1 MNHLPTLPLLEA
13 LRPPSGWRTDRAILS
28 AYSAEPKVLVSLLL
42 ALAGR
47 DDDSGSG
54 SRVALARTLDE
65 LRGRVAFVL
74 QRGRIAAPPNAAPR
88 VLALLDR
95 FVCEA
100 PWDEG
105 GAAGASGRSWHAK
118 LALVRLVASDD
129 GTAPPQWRFWLGS
142 RNFTLDTSWDIALSL
157 ETVPPGSSGG
167 QTLEGIEQVAARLAE
182 HADETAR
189 WQPLISELAQTR
201 WNVPRGLTLRRIAL
215 MLPEDTDRGFPSSPS
230 KVRRILAVAPFLDGR
245 TVRRLR
251 SWTDQTRTLLST
263 APELGKLSSKR
274 AKPLK
279 GFELLTLPGTR
290 EESEAPPDEDS
301 APLDASLDTRGL
313 HAKLLW
319 AEHAGGATL
328 WLGSPNLTRRAW
340 TRNAEAFAEIGVRL
354 RGGAQAA
361 KALYEGIET
370 FRNMAR
376 PVDPEDLEDETPE
389 DDDRE
394 ALETARCQVAARL
407 CARQRYDENETTII
421 EALERPPHPE
431 NPHISLIVGRLGGTM
446 VRWARDAIAVALPK
460 TDSSAPAD
468 LISVRVSLNDQSL
481 SWTQLAPFDPPLPAT
496 RDSDIL
502 REYVGALGVLSWIR
516 DVLDDTIDS
525 DGGGPWDKNPAR
537 RPRTRRPR
545 VSTASDVPTV
555 EQVLRAWM
563 RDPTRL
569 DSVDRILST
578 EATSRPAAEDD
589 DPEAR
594 KHLKAFSRSW
604 KTLRAG
610 LIGEARD
617 VH

>member
-13 LRPPSGWRTDRAILS
+13 LRPPPGWRTDRAILS
-28 AYSAEPKVLVSLLL
+28 AYSAEPRVLVSLLL

-74 QRGRIAAPPNAAPR
+74 QRGRIAAPNAPPR
-88 VLALLDR
+88 VLAILDR
-95 FVCEA
+95 FVREA

-105 GAAGASGRSWHAK
+105 GASGRSWHAK

-167 QTLEGIEQVAARLAE
+167 QTLEGIEQVAVRLAE

-230 KVRRILAVAPFLDGR
+230 KVRRVLAVAPFLDGG

-251 SWTDQTRTLLST
+251 SWTDRTRTLLST
-263 APELGKLSSKR
+263 APELGKLSSQR

-301 APLDASLDTRGL
+301 APLDASLDTRSL

-361 KALYEGIET
+361 KALYEGLET

-376 PVDPEDLEDETPE
+376 PVDPEELEDETPE

-394 ALETARCQVAARL
+394 RLEAARRQVAARL
-407 CARQRYDENETTII
+407 CARQRHDENKTTII
-421 EALERPPHPE
+421 EAVEWPPHPE
-431 NPHISLIVGRLGGTM
+431 DPHISLLVGRLGGTM

-460 TDSSAPAD
+460 ADASADAD
-468 LISVRVSLNDQSL
+468 LVSVRVSLNDQSL
-481 SWTQLAPFDPPLPAT
+481 SWTQLVPFDPPLPAT

-502 REYVGALGVLSWIR
+502 REYVGAFGVLSWIR

-525 DGGGPWDKNPAR
+525 DGGGPWDKKPAR
-537 RPRTRRPR
+537 RPRTRPPR
-545 VSTASDVPTV
+545 VPTATDVPTV
-555 EQVLRAWM
+555 EQVLRAWI
-563 RDPTRL
+563 RDPARL

-578 EATSRPAAEDD
+578 VATSPAATEDD
-589 DPEAR
+589 AEAR
-594 KHLKAFSRSW
+594 RHLEAFSRSW

-610 LIGEARD
+610 LTGEARR
-617 VH
+617 VR

>member
-13 LRPPSGWRTDRAILS
+13 LRPPPGWRTDRAILS
-28 AYSAEPKVLVSLLL
+28 AYSADPAVLVSLLL

-74 QRGRIAAPPNAAPR
+74 QRGRIAAPNAAPR

-95 FVCEA
+95 FVREA

-105 GAAGASGRSWHAK
+105 DAAGASGRSWHAK
-118 LALVRLVASDD
+118 LALVRLVARDD
-129 GTAPPQWRFWLGS
+129 GTAQPQWRLWLGS
-142 RNFTLDTSWDIALSL
+142 RNFTRDTSWDIALSL
-157 ETVPPGSSGG
+157 ETVQPGSSGG
-167 QTLEGIEQVAARLAE
+167 QTLEGIEQVAARLAG
-182 HADETAR
+182 HVDDTAR
-189 WQPLISELAQTR
+189 WQPLVSELAQTR

-215 MLPEDTDRGFPSSPS
+215 MLPEDTDRSFPSSPS
-230 KVRRILAVAPFLDGR
+230 KVRRVLAVAPFLDGG

-263 APELGKLSSKR
+263 APELGKLSSQR

-279 GFELLTLPGTR
+279 EFELLVLPGTP
-290 EESEAPPDEDS
+290 EESEAPPDENS
-301 APLDASLDTRGL
+301 APLDASLDSRGL

-328 WLGSPNLTRRAW
+328 WLGSPNLTQRAW
-340 TRNAEAFAEIGVRL
+340 MRNAEAFAEIGVRF

-361 KALYEGIET
+361 KTLYEGLET

-376 PVDPEDLEDETPE
+376 PIDPEDLEDETPE

-394 ALETARCQVAARL
+394 ALEATRRQVAARL
-407 CARQRYDENETTII
+407 CARQRHDEKKTTII
-421 EALERPPHPE
+421 EALERPPHPD
-431 NPHISLIVGRLGGTM
+431 NPRISLVVGRLGGTM
-446 VRWARDAIAVALPK
+446 VRWARKAIKVALPE
-460 TDSSAPAD
+460 TDASADAD
-468 LISVRVSLNDQSL
+468 LISVCVSLNDQSL
-481 SWTQLAPFDPPLPAT
+481 SWTQLVPFDPPLPPT

-502 REYVGALGVLSWIR
+502 REYVGAFGVLSWIR

-537 RPRTRRPR
+537 RPRARRPR
-545 VSTASDVPTV
+545 VSTATDVPTV

-563 RDPTRL
+563 RDPSRL
-569 DSVDRILST
+569 DFVDRILST
-578 EATSRPAAEDD
+578 VAASPAATEDD
-589 DPEAR
+589 AEAR
-594 KHLKAFSRSW
+594 RHLEAFSRSW

-610 LIGEARD
+610 LVGETRR
-617 VH
+617 VR

>member
-13 LRPPSGWRTDRAILS
+13 LRPPPGWRTDRAILS
-28 AYSAEPKVLVSLLL
+28 AYSAEPAVLVSLLF

-74 QRGRIAAPPNAAPR
+74 QRGRIATPNAAPR

-95 FVCEA
+95 FVREA

-105 GAAGASGRSWHAK
+105 DAAGASGRSWHAK

-129 GTAPPQWRFWLGS
+129 RTAPPQWRFWLGS
-142 RNFTLDTSWDIALSL
+142 RNFTRDTSWDIALSL
-157 ETVPPGSSGG
+157 ETVEPGSSGG
-167 QTLEGIEQVAARLAE
+167 QTLDGIEQVAARLAE

-201 WNVPRGLTLRRIAL
+201 WNVPRGLTLRRIVL
-215 MLPEDTDRGFPSSPS
+215 MLPDDTDRGLPPSPP
-230 KVRRILAVAPFLDGR
+230 KIRRLLAVAPFLDGG

-251 SWTDQTRTLLST
+251 SWTNQTRTLLST
-263 APELGKLSSKR
+263 APELGRLSSKL
-274 AKPLK
+274 LK
-279 GFELLTLPGTR
+279 GFELLTLHGTP
-290 EESEAPPDEDS
+290 EENEAPPDEDS
-301 APLDASLDTRGL
+301 APLDASLDTRSL

-319 AEHAGGATL
+319 AEHAAGATL
-328 WLGSPNLTRRAW
+328 WLGSPNLTQRAW
-340 TRNAEAFAEIGVRL
+340 TRNAEAFAEVGVRL

-361 KALYEGIET
+361 RALHEGLET

-376 PVDPEDLEDETPE
+376 PVDLEDLEDETPE
-389 DDDRE
+389 DDNHE
-394 ALETARCQVAARL
+394 ALETARRQVAARL
-407 CARQRYDENETTII
+407 CAHQRHDAKGTTII

-431 NPHISLIVGRLGGTM
+431 DPRISLIVGRLGGNM
-446 VRWARDAIAVALPK
+446 VRWARDAINVALPEA
-460 TDSSAPAD
+460 DASADAE

-481 SWTQLAPFDPPLPAT
+481 SWTQVVPFDPPLPPA
-496 RDSDIL
+496 RDSAIL
-502 REYVGALGVLSWIR
+502 RDYVGALGVLSWIR

-545 VSTASDVPTV
+545 ASTATDVPTV
-555 EQVLRAWM
+555 EQVLRAWI
-563 RDPTRL
+563 RDPSRL
-569 DSVDRILST
+569 DSVDRILRMM
-578 EATSRPAAEDD
+578 ATSCATADD
-589 DPEAR
+589 DAEAR
-594 KHLKAFSRSW
+594 RHLEAFSRSLE
-604 KTLRAG
+604 TLRAG
-610 LIGEARD
+610 LIGEARR
-617 VH
+617 VR

>member
-13 LRPPSGWRTDRAILS
+13 LRPPPGWRTDRAILS
-28 AYSAEPKVLVSLLL
+28 AYSAEPRVLVSLLL

-74 QRGRIAAPPNAAPR
+74 QRGRIAAPNAAPR

-95 FVCEA
+95 FVREA

-105 GAAGASGRSWHAK
+105 GPAGASGRSWHAK
-118 LALVRLVASDD
+118 LALVRLIASDD

-157 ETVPPGSSGG
+157 ETVQPGSSGG

-215 MLPEDTDRGFPSSPS
+215 MLPGDTDRGLPSSPP
-230 KVRRILAVAPFLDGR
+230 KVRRLLAVAPFLDGG

-263 APELGKLSSKR
+263 LPELERLSTQR
-274 AKPLK
+274 ARPLK
-279 GFELLTLPGTR
+279 GFELLALPGAP
-290 EESEAPPDEDS
+290 EENEAPPDEDS
-301 APLDASLDTRGL
+301 APLDATLDSRGL

-328 WLGSPNLTRRAW
+328 WLGSPNLSQRAW
-340 TRNAEAFAEIGVRL
+340 TRNAEAFAEVGVQL

-361 KALYEGIET
+361 KSLHEGLET

-376 PVDPEDLEDETPE
+376 PVDPEGFEDETPE

-394 ALETARCQVAARL
+394 ALEAARCQVAARL
-407 CARQRYDENETTII
+407 CARQRHDAKGTTII

-431 NPHISLIVGRLGGTM
+431 DPRISLIVGRLGGAM
-446 VRWARDAIAVALPK
+446 VPWARDAINVALPEA
-460 TDSSAPAD
+460 DASADAD

-481 SWTQLAPFDPPLPAT
+481 SWTQLVPFDPPLPPT
-496 RDSDIL
+496 RDAAIL

-516 DVLDDTIDS
+516 DVLDDAIDS
-525 DGGGPWDKNPAR
+525 DGGGPWDKKPPR

-545 VSTASDVPTV
+545 APSATDVPTV
-555 EQVLRAWM
+555 EQVLRAWI
-563 RDPTRL
+563 RDPARL
-569 DSVDRILST
+569 DSVDRILRT
-578 EATSRPAAEDD
+578 VATSPATAEDD
-589 DPEAR
+589 AEAR
-594 KHLKAFSRSW
+594 RHLEAFARSW

-610 LIGEARD
+610 LIGEASR
-617 VH
+617 VR

>member
-28 AYSAEPKVLVSLLL
+28 AYSAEPRVLVSLLF

-47 DDDSGSG
+47 DDDFGSG

-65 LRGRVAFVL
+65 LRGRVAFIL
-74 QRGRIAAPPNAAPR
+74 QRGRIAAPNAAPR

-95 FVCEA
+95 FVREA

-105 GAAGASGRSWHAK
+105 GPAGASGRSWHAK

-129 GTAPPQWRFWLGS
+129 DNAPPQWRLWLGS

-157 ETVPPGSSGG
+157 ETVQPGSSRG
-167 QTLEGIEQVAARLAE
+167 QTLKGIGQVAARLAE

-215 MLPEDTDRGFPSSPS
+215 MLPDDTDRGLPPSPPR
-230 KVRRILAVAPFLDGR
+230 VRRLLAVAPFLDGR
-245 TVRRLR
+245 TVRRLS
-251 SWTDQTRTLLST
+251 SWTDQTRMLLST
-263 APELGKLSSKR
+263 APELGRLSSQQ
-274 AKPLK
+274 AQPLK
-279 GFELLTLPGTR
+279 GFELLALPGTP
-290 EESEAPPDEDS
+290 EENEAPPDEDS
-301 APLDASLDTRGL
+301 APLDASLDSRGL

-328 WLGSPNLTRRAW
+328 WLGSPNLTQRAW

-361 KALYEGIET
+361 KALHEGLET

-389 DDDRE
+389 DEDRE
-394 ALETARCQVAARL
+394 ALEAARCQVAARL
-407 CARQRYDENETTII
+407 CARQRHDEKENTTI
-421 EALERPPHPE
+421 EALELPPHPE
-431 NPHISLIVGRLGGTM
+431 DSRISLIVGRLGGTM
-446 VRWARDAIAVALPK
+446 VRWARDTIHVALPQS
-460 TDSSAPAD
+460 DASADAD

-481 SWTQLAPFDPPLPAT
+481 SWTQLAPFDPPLPPT
-496 RDSDIL
+496 RDATIL

-525 DGGGPWDKNPAR
+525 DGGGPWDKNPPR
-537 RPRTRRPR
+537 RPRTRRP
-545 VSTASDVPTV
+545 TAPTATDVPTV

-563 RDPTRL
+563 RDPSRL
-569 DSVDRILST
+569 DSVDRILRT
-578 EATSRPAAEDD
+578 VATIRAATEDD
-589 DPEAR
+589 AEAR
-594 KHLKAFSRSW
+594 RHLEAFARSW

-610 LIGEARD
+610 LIGEATR
-617 VH
+617 VR